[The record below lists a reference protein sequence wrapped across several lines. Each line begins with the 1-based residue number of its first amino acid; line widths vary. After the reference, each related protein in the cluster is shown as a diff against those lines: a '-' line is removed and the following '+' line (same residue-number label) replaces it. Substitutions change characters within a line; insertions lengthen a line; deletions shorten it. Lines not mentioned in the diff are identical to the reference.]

1 MTDLEIRLYTALKRI
16 TCYDPPS
23 KLRRRAERDYGLSGD
38 EAIEYA
44 YENVLEEAR
53 AGIKGIRLPK
63 AKPAALSQKAGEKDD

>member
-16 TCYDPPS
+16 TCYDAPA

-44 YENVLEEAR
+44 YENVLQEAR
-53 AGIKGIRLPK
+53 NGLKGIRLPK
-63 AKPAALSQKAGEKDD
+63 AKSTAQPASGGDRE